1 MKNVLVCVTG
11 QRSCARLISYGK
23 ELIDGDG
30 GNMMVVHIAGYELS
44 KLAEGDLAEN
54 LEFLHRCAVEHECNL
69 TIIRSDNVVAT
80 MVSLINKFDIRD
92 TEAQKVKDIAD
103 YMAKYPE
110 SKVVVTGYAD
120 AGTGNDKI
128 NDRLAA
134 QRADAV
140 VKALKEQYG
149 ISESRISYD
158 SKGARVQPFAEND
171 LNRVSICIAE

>member
-80 MVSLINKFDIRD
+80 MVSLINKFDIQRIVLGE
-92 TEAQKVKDIAD
+92 TRKTNEKDSTTNAFKDLLHDDVQIIVV
-103 YMAKYPE
+103 PE
-110 SKVVVTGYAD
+110 
-120 AGTGNDKI
+120 
-128 NDRLAA
+128 
-134 QRADAV
+134 
-140 VKALKEQYG
+140 E
-149 ISESRISYD
+149 EE
-158 SKGARVQPFAEND
+158 AEN
-171 LNRVSICIAE
+171 AG

>member
-80 MVSLINKFDIRD
+80 MVSLINKFDIQRIVLGE
-92 TEAQKVKDIAD
+92 TRKTNEKDSTTNAFKDLLHDDVQIIVV
-103 YMAKYPE
+103 PE
-110 SKVVVTGYAD
+110 EEED
-120 AGTGNDKI
+120 ENAG
-128 NDRLAA
+128 
-134 QRADAV
+134 
-140 VKALKEQYG
+140 
-149 ISESRISYD
+149 
-158 SKGARVQPFAEND
+158 
-171 LNRVSICIAE
+171 

>member
-23 ELIDGDG
+23 ELIEGDG

-80 MVSLINKFDIRD
+80 MVSLINKFDIQRIVLGETRKTNEKDSTTSAFRD
-92 TEAQKVKDIAD
+92 LLHDDVQIIVV
-103 YMAKYPE
+103 PE
-110 SKVVVTGYAD
+110 
-120 AGTGNDKI
+120 
-128 NDRLAA
+128 
-134 QRADAV
+134 
-140 VKALKEQYG
+140 E
-149 ISESRISYD
+149 EE
-158 SKGARVQPFAEND
+158 AEN
-171 LNRVSICIAE
+171 AG